1 MVLQFSTFEKLVL
14 GISSI
19 TLIRIYGKYFWKNR
33 KPKENDKVIIN
44 KIVVDL
50 DTNNIP
56 EIEND
61 FESEIKEA
69 IKTGIKNLR
78 IYRSDEL
85 ISLDNDPTRLNIEYK
100 NHLSSEGKKKM
111 ITKIFMG

>member
-1 MVLQFSTFEKLVL
+1 MVLQFSNFEKLLL

-19 TLIRIYGKYFWKNR
+19 TLIRIYGKHFWKNR

-50 DTNNIP
+50 DTNNIL
-56 EIEND
+56 EIEKD

-69 IKTGIKNLR
+69 IKNGIKNLR

-85 ISLDNDPTRLNIEYK
+85 LIQDNISSRLNIEYK
-100 NHLSSEGKKKM
+100 NHLSSEGEKKM